1 MIYLFEKWSIQPF
14 MFSLERMH
22 RDAGQPSG
30 GAKGFTRSRTWAGR
44 TAMER
49 DENEKRR
56 EGDAQLVGREVF
68 ELVERLVDGSE
79 HFCKDS
85 RGE

>member
-22 RDAGQPSG
+22 RDTSQPSS
-30 GAKGFTRSRTWAGR
+30 GAKGFTRSRTAWR

-49 DENEKRR
+49 DRNETRR
-56 EGDAQLVGREVF
+56 EGDAHLVGREVF